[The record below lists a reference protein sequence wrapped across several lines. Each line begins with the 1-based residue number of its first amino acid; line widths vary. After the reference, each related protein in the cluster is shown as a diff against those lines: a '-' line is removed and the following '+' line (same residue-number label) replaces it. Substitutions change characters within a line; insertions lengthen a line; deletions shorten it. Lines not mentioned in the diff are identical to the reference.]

1 MFSRKQGRIVN
12 ESSLADDDDID
23 NAPDQIHSISVADGV
38 LAGHG
43 DFETSEY
50 DEAEIGLA

>member
-1 MFSRKQGRIVN
+1 MN
-12 ESSLADDDDID
+12 ESSLADDDEID
-23 NAPDQIHSISVADGV
+23 NAPDQIHRIDSASGV